1 MRTPT
6 TTRDMVPENLR
17 EAFDAETAGSGGT
30 ITSGPGSAMVNSPE
44 MRRRANALVNY
55 LRDESTL
62 DKRIQEL
69 AMVVTARAN
78 DCQYIWNAHAA
89 GARRQGISDAFVDAL
104 RDGQPLP
111 DLAADEQAVVNLGQE
126 FFRTRQVSQETFQ
139 AAFDQFGAQG
149 LTELCTLF
157 GYYALLSFNANTF
170 MIDLPE
176 ERTEAVLPI

>member
-1 MRTPT
+1 
-6 TTRDMVPENLR
+6 MVPENLR

-89 GARRQGISDAFVDAL
+89 GARRQGIPDAFVDAL

>member
-6 TTRDMVPENLR
+6 TTRDMVPESLR

-69 AMVVTARAN
+69 AMIVTARAN

-89 GARRQGISDAFVDAL
+89 GARRQGIPT
-104 RDGQPLP
+104 PLW
-111 DLAADEQAVVNLGQE
+111 
-126 FFRTRQVSQETFQ
+126 TRCGTGSRCPTWRP
-139 AAFDQFGAQG
+139 
-149 LTELCTLF
+149 T
-157 GYYALLSFNANTF
+157 S
-170 MIDLPE
+170 
-176 ERTEAVLPI
+176 RRW